1 MKLWKKY
8 KPFIIS
14 FGMLFWIFAKFYRIK
29 RWGNIIFLIAIL
41 LSKIDDVI
49 DYAKKIGTK
58 KFILLSII
66 FLATCTLTAFIFIEI
81 SRRFILSDIHK
92 GIITIVGLTID
103 LLIMGYSTKKFAS
116 MS

>member
-14 FGMLFWIFAKFYRIK
+14 FGMLFCIFAKFYRVK

-58 KFILLSII
+58 KFILLTII
-66 FLATCTLTAFIFIEI
+66 FLAICTLTAFIFIEI
-81 SRRFILSDIHK
+81 SMHFILSNIHK
-92 GIITIVGLTID
+92 VIITIIGLTID
-103 LLIMGYSTKKFAS
+103 LLIIGYSIKKIC
-116 MS
+116 